1 MQIMEGNMTLNKKV
15 ITGITSIVIICI
27 ILTCVAVNNHT
38 DKQNDA
44 ACNAQGII
52 TSAGAVAHIQ
62 KNDDLISAGASST
75 VMGETVVDIVDMDS
89 TTVGQPSKE
98 DTDSKDETDL
108 SQYDHF
114 GYTNLGLAVVD
125 GNLNV
130 RNAPGLEGEIVG
142 KMTNHA
148 ACEILGVENG
158 WYKIT
163 SGSLEGYVTSE
174 YMITG
179 EEALIIAQNEAELMV
194 TVTTDTLN
202 VRKAPSTDSSKVTT
216 VSKDADLYVL
226 EILDGWIKIQLD
238 TREGYISS
246 EYVTINKRLK
256 TGSTLKELQY
266 GEGVSEERINLV
278 NYALEFVGNRY
289 VWGGESLTHGVDCSG
304 FTMKIYEK
312 FGVYLPHYSGSQP
325 AYGERISAKDAKPGD
340 LFFYASGSRIDH
352 VAIYIGNGQIVHAAS
367 TKAGIIISS
376 AYYSTPVA
384 VVSYLD

>member
-1 MQIMEGNMTLNKKV
+1 MTLNKRV
-15 ITGITSIVIICI
+15 LTGITSIIVFCI
-27 ILTCVAVNNHT
+27 ILTCVAVNY
-38 DKQNDA
+38 DKDKSYDTT
-44 ACNAQGII
+44 CNVQGVI

-62 KNDDLISAGASST
+62 KNDNLSSAGASST

-89 TTVGQPSKE
+89 TTVGQPANGE
-98 DTDSKDETDL
+98 LGTEGEADL
-108 SQYDHF
+108 SKYDHF

-130 RNAPGLEGEIVG
+130 RKTPGMDGEIVG

-148 ACEILGVENG
+148 ACEILSEENG
-158 WYKIT
+158 WYKIS
-163 SGSLEGYVTSE
+163 SGSLEEGYVSSE
-174 YMITG
+174 YIITG
-179 EEALIIAQNEAELMV
+179 EEALIIAQEEAQLMV

-202 VRKAPSTDSSKVTT
+202 VRTGPTTDASKITT

-226 EILDGWIKIQLD
+226 EVLDGWIRIQLD
-238 TREGYISS
+238 TKEGYISS
-246 EYVTINKRLK
+246 EYVSINKQLK

-266 GEGVSEERINLV
+266 GEGISETRINLV
-278 NYALEFVGNRY
+278 NFALEFVGGRY

-304 FTMKIYEK
+304 FTMKIYEQY
-312 FGVYLPHYSGSQP
+312 GVYLPHYSGSQP
-325 AYGERISAKDAKPGD
+325 AYGTQISSSDAKPGD

-367 TKAGIIISS
+367 TLSGIIISS
-376 AYYSTPVA
+376 AYYRTPVC

>member
-1 MQIMEGNMTLNKKV
+1 MTFNKKV
-15 ITGITSIVIICI
+15 ITGIAMLIVFCTII
-27 ILTCVAVNNHT
+27 TCVAVNNHSN
-38 DKQNDA
+38 KQNNETCEA
-44 ACNAQGII
+44 HGII

-62 KNDDLISAGASST
+62 QNDDIISAGASST

-89 TTVGQPSKE
+89 STVGQPSGGE
-98 DTDSKDETDL
+98 SSDTEVEEDL
-108 SQYDHF
+108 SIYDHF

-130 RNAPGLEGEIVG
+130 RNKPGLHGEIVG

-148 ACEILGVENG
+148 ACEIIGFENG
-158 WYKIT
+158 WYKII
-163 SGSLEGYVTSE
+163 SGKLEGYVTSE

-179 EEALIIAQNEAELMV
+179 KEALIIAQDEAELMV

-202 VRKAPSTDSSKVTT
+202 VRKGPSTDSAKVTT

-238 TREGYISS
+238 TREGYIASD
-246 EYVTINKRLK
+246 YVTVNKRLK

-266 GEGVSEERINLV
+266 GVGVSEERINLV

-325 AYGERISAKDAKPGD
+325 AYGEKISAKDAKPGD
-340 LFFYASGSRIDH
+340 LFFYASGDRIDH

-376 AYYSTPVA
+376 AYYSTPVC